1 MRSVRGTFLAVVT
14 LSLAG
19 QLCAVAYE
27 IAVAGRLGTGA
38 EADAL
43 ALGLT
48 LVVAGAN
55 EIVTW
60 ISILFAPQYI
70 EARTRTGPVAAA
82 AFLRAT
88 ALILIVGTALLG
100 GALYAAAPP
109 LIARLAPALAAGDA
123 VRLLRLFAS
132 LVLLLPLSALLAAT
146 LQAQQRFVT
155 AGTRQLCWYGAT
167 LLSLLVLGGALG
179 AAAVPLGM
187 IAGIVLF
194 CTILAARLG
203 SGSGGADP
211 GEPVTPRLR
220 RMAAWL
226 PPLALA
232 SGVNYVNVTI
242 ERALAARLPE
252 GSLAALTY
260 AYRLLNFPVTL
271 FVLTATTMLFPTLAR
286 HVARDDL
293 PALEAMVSRA
303 LRLTLVIAV
312 PCAGLAVVLAEPAVR
327 LLLERGAFTPES
339 TRLTATALAWYAPGL
354 VGLVGIQVLARAY
367 HALQAIGQM
376 TSIGVAVSAF
386 NVLLMVLLSRAL
398 GLRGLAAAAT
408 IAATV
413 LFVAM
418 LLGVRRRLP
427 GLDLSAIVGC
437 GGRSL
442 AAAVV
447 ATGLAA
453 VVSLSVAPG
462 VTALAAATIAGLSA
476 YLLVL
481 ARLSRDDL
489 WLVVGFVAP
498 MLGRRSTDPA

>member
-1 MRSVRGTFLAVVT
+1 
-14 LSLAG
+14 
-19 QLCAVAYE
+19 
-27 IAVAGRLGTGA
+27 
-38 EADAL
+38 
-43 ALGLT
+43 
-48 LVVAGAN
+48 
-55 EIVTW
+55 
-60 ISILFAPQYI
+60 
-70 EARTRTGPVAAA
+70 
-82 AFLRAT
+82 
-88 ALILIVGTALLG
+88 
-100 GALYAAAPP
+100 
-109 LIARLAPALAAGDA
+109 
-123 VRLLRLFAS
+123 
-132 LVLLLPLSALLAAT
+132 
-146 LQAQQRFVT
+146 
-155 AGTRQLCWYGAT
+155 
-167 LLSLLVLGGALG
+167 
-179 AAAVPLGM
+179 M

-194 CTILAARLG
+194 SAILAVHLG

-211 GEPVTPRLR
+211 RESVTPRLR

-271 FVLTATTMLFPTLAR
+271 VVLTATTMLFPTLAR
-286 HVARDDL
+286 HVARDDI
-293 PALEAMVSRA
+293 PALEAMVVRA

-312 PCAGLAVVLAEPAVR
+312 PCAALAVVLAEPAVR

-339 TRLTATALAWYAPGL
+339 TRLTATALAWSAPGL

-367 HALQAIGQM
+367 HALQAIGRM
-376 TSIGVAVSAF
+376 TAIGVAVSAF
-386 NVLLMVLLSRAL
+386 NVLLMLLLTHML

-408 IAATV
+408 ITATG

-427 GLDLSAIVGC
+427 GLHLRTVAGC
-437 GGRSL
+437 AGRSF

-453 VVSLSVAPG
+453 AVPLLVDPG
-462 VTALAAATIAGLSA
+462 VTALALAVVVGLAA

-489 WLVVGFVAP
+489 WLAVGFVAP
-498 MLGRRSTDPA
+498 VLVRHSTDSA